1 MVECMIAINLLAACA
16 LDGFLGDP
24 RWMPHPVRWMG
35 ACISRCEPVIRNRFP
50 AGAIRRIAGIL
61 LALFVPSLSF
71 LAAWGALKLAFFVH
85 PWFGNLLW
93 IVLGYTTLAAKDL
106 ANHAWEVYHRLCAGS
121 LREAR
126 QAVSFMVG
134 RDAERLT
141 ETEISRATIESVAE
155 NTSDGVVAPLFYLVI
170 GGPPLALAYKAV
182 NTLDSMIGHL
192 NASYRDIGWASAK
205 LDDFVNLIP
214 SRMSAGLLVVSAYFR
229 HASMANAW
237 RIYRRD
243 CAKHASPNSGHPEA
257 AMAGAL
263 GILLGGPSVY
273 DGIQV
278 ERPPIGDPTNVP
290 QTRHIPM
297 AIELMWI
304 SSGMAIVLAVVFA
317 TLWNGL

>member
-1 MVECMIAINLLAACA
+1 
-16 LDGFLGDP
+16 
-24 RWMPHPVRWMG
+24 MPHPVRWMG
-35 ACISRCEPVIRNRFP
+35 ACISRCELTIRTCFIS
-50 AGAIRRIAGIL
+50 ATSRRIAGLL
-61 LALFVPSLSF
+61 LAVFVPGLSF
-71 LAAWGALKLAFFVH
+71 LAAWGLLKLAFLVH

-106 ANHAWEVYHRLCAGS
+106 ANHAWEVYHCLCAGS

-126 QAVSFMVG
+126 HAVSFMVG
-134 RDAERLT
+134 RDTERLT

-155 NTSDGVVAPLFYLVI
+155 NMSDGVVAPLFYLVM

-182 NTLDSMIGHL
+182 NTLDSMVGHL

-214 SRMSAGLLVVSAYFR
+214 SRMSAGLLVVSASFR
-229 HASMANAW
+229 HAAVADAW

-273 DGIQV
+273 DGVQV
-278 ERPPIGDPTNVP
+278 ERPPIGDPTNVA
-290 QTRHIPM
+290 QSRHIPM
-297 AIELMWI
+297 AIESMWI
-304 SSGMAIVLAVVFA
+304 SFGLAIVLAVIFT
-317 TLWNGL
+317 TLWNGM